1 MYNNFH
7 SPNPSSR
14 RTNTNLKLRT
24 TPLCPIK
31 IKILHKANS
40 KLSDSTKKTHQSK
53 ILKNLEKI
61 KPRKIIARDRTITM
75 GYYHHIQGTITS

>member
-24 TPLCPIK
+24 TPLCPIR
-31 IKILHKANS
+31 ILHKANS